1 MKNKSISMIFILLFL
16 LLSLIPS
23 IGMLFQG
30 EVKAAANE
38 TLASAPELTGR
49 DGKLNIA
56 VLKQTS
62 DYVSDRLFM
71 RKPLITAWAELNAA
85 LLRSSANESV
95 VLGSDGWLYFSDSL
109 DDYRGRSMEEDAL
122 RRAAENLSRM
132 QAFAKKNGIRFL
144 FTVAPNKNSL
154 YPEHMPHSI
163 PHEHELSSIERLLPY
178 LEEYGIH
185 YVDLFSA
192 FAEAGECYYYKTD
205 SHWTDQG
212 AALAADALL
221 HAAEKESAYFS
232 GAFNKG
238 EDHRGDLYEMLYPSG
253 SLREESLV
261 YAPFTFQSLNNPN
274 GGNALRILTHNESAS
289 GKLFCWRDSF
299 GISLYPYLAESY
311 SDALFSRSE
320 SYDLNQVLSF
330 KADTLVLEIVER
342 NLPRLAEMD
351 LTIPD

>member
-1 MKNKSISMIFILLFL
+1 MKLLVSCIPYDGGKSGISVYTREVVRALAE
-16 LLSLIPS
+16 
-23 IGMLFQG
+23 QG
-30 EVKAAANE
+30 H
-38 TLASAPELTGR
+38 ELT
-49 DGKLNIA
+49 
-56 VLKQTS
+56 
-62 DYVSDRLFM
+62 
-71 RKPLITAWAELNAA
+71 
-85 LLRSSANESV
+85 LLVEP
-95 VLGSDGWLYFSDSL
+95 D
-109 DDYRGRSMEEDAL
+109 E
-122 RRAAENLSRM
+122 
-132 QAFAKKNGIRFL
+132 
-144 FTVAPNKNSL
+144 
-154 YPEHMPHSI
+154 
-163 PHEHELSSIERLLPY
+163 
-178 LEEYGIH
+178 
-185 YVDLFSA
+185 
-192 FAEAGECYYYKTD
+192 
-205 SHWTDQG
+205 G
-212 AALAADALL
+212 AALAADTLL

-232 GAFNKG
+232 GAFRKG

-330 KADTLVLEIVER
+330 EADTLVLEIVER